1 MAKITTRVRDG
12 VTIVDVVG
20 GLGIGEGTPGL
31 HDAVRQ
37 ALDGGAT
44 RIVLNLGGVDFIN
57 SSGINVLA
65 SSHTAVSSR
74 GGKLKLVSLQPK
86 VRDVLAIT
94 RLATVFEVDDTEDEA
109 VASFT

>member
-12 VTIVDVVG
+12 VTILDVAG
-20 GLGIGEGTPGL
+20 GLGIGEGGSDL
-31 HDAVRQ
+31 GDAVGQ

-44 RIVLNLGGVDFIN
+44 KIALNLGGVDFLN

-65 SSHTAVSSR
+65 SSHTAVSAR

-86 VRDVLAIT
+86 VQDVLAIT
-94 RLATVFEVDDTEDEA
+94 RLGTVFEIHGTEDEA
-109 VASFT
+109 VAAFA